1 MHATAC
7 KRLLSAGGVLTPLV
21 LCCTAVLRRWC
32 RHADFIDEII
42 AALEESV
49 AEALATPEPEGM
61 KSGVAIYG
69 ESDTSS
75 DGLGSAAGGDDSGL
89 ITWMDRTLDL
99 PPEGYYEER
108 ARQKEKAEV
117 VAEGASAGRRR
128 ARL

>member
-1 MHATAC
+1 MNATTTAC
-7 KRLLSAGGVLTPLV
+7 KRLLPAGCALTPM
-21 LCCTAVLRRWC
+21 LRR

>member
-1 MHATAC
+1 MNATTTAC
-7 KRLLSAGGVLTPLV
+7 KRLLPAGCALTPM
-21 LCCTAVLRRWC
+21 LCR

-69 ESDTSS
+69 ESDTSG
-75 DGLGSAAGGDDSGL
+75 DGLRSAAGGDDSGL